1 MSNKIIINEDKEQIL
16 VGYFLSESFV
26 PKADLVLK
34 VKDYLDKNFARQV
47 MDDVEDGYPKKV
59 CAAVMLSADKQP
71 LKTLQ
76 MSELLLL
83 LDDKF
88 HNIIKDENDRKN
100 FLKQVI
106 QDWFD
111 KKIQKTGILS
121 KNTL

>member
-1 MSNKIIINEDKEQIL
+1 MSQFLINESTENRLID
-16 VGYFLSESFV
+16 YYLSESFI

-34 VKDYLDKNFARQV
+34 IKSYLDKNFAKQL
-47 MDDVEDGYPKKV
+47 MDDVEGGYPKKV
-59 CAAVMLSADKQP
+59 CTVNMLSIDKQP

-88 HNIIKDENDRKN
+88 NNMIKNKEDRRK

-106 QDWFD
+106 KDWYQNNITHD
-111 KKIQKTGILS
+111 GILT
-121 KNTL
+121 KNYL